1 MEKTEYKKLFT
12 KLSGQQIY
20 KYALWVIN
28 ECDTPIDEIEWLCEL
43 IMKSNKNK
51 KFADNITELLIDKNK

>member
-1 MEKTEYKKLFT
+1 MEETEYKKLFT

-20 KYALWVIN
+20 KYALWVID

-43 IMKSNKNK
+43 IMKSNKNEE
-51 KFADNITELLIDKNK
+51 FAENVIKLLNQITK

>member
-43 IMKSNKNK
+43 IMKSNKNEE
-51 KFADNITELLIDKNK
+51 FADNITELLIDQTK